1 MCNFL
6 ILLLFTKKMKLLD
19 IFMNRV
25 YFDSCT
31 PLQIYIYYEYCKLN
45 VCIQGASNKFL
56 KLELDL

>member
-6 ILLLFTKKMKLLD
+6 ILLLFTNKTKLLD

-31 PLQIYIYYEYCKLN
+31 VYTPTDILLIL
-45 VCIQGASNKFL
+45 
-56 KLELDL
+56 